1 MAENQL
7 DRLFSRSCPP
17 RSVGP
22 PAARASGERRLRL
35 RQLRAFRPPR
45 RPCPEISTGSCLLT
59 IGSTPA
65 TSQEATRPQ
74 QSRQLKWLYAS
85 CFSLPKLAFQIRS
98 PLFRAG
104 CAWIFAAA
112 PSKTPRGAHKKLIR
126 LILCVKINWGFA
138 RNKRVSVYLPERS
151 RSRAELAASSPTVAA
166 RHVGRRCGLVDEHQF
181 QRIEIEL
188 TIEPPP
194 PPFKDV
200 GPVLFARVRRL
211 FLNVMSWRS
220 KNRQIID
227 GDTFSPRVR
236 SKRARISASV
246 RSGSRR

>member
-151 RSRAELAASSPTVAA
+151 RSRAELVKMPARNSVRKRRPSRKTGTSTLAIATTVVAA
-166 RHVGRRCGLVDEHQF
+166 PRRANRWLHDCRNSPRLPQRGGEEGERRGQILARACGAEAETDGLGRRADREGV
-181 QRIEIEL
+181 
-188 TIEPPP
+188 
-194 PPFKDV
+194 
-200 GPVLFARVRRL
+200 A
-211 FLNVMSWRS
+211 
-220 KNRQIID
+220 
-227 GDTFSPRVR
+227 GDD
-236 SKRARISASV
+236 A
-246 RSGSRR
+246 